1 MEFWKKSVV
10 DSEQIVWQNI
20 FNFGHRYDLLPQ
32 ALDGEDPELYQQ
44 RKSLELMPRYKLAAN
59 SNNFNEIFSLVETMN
74 PEVANSAWS
83 LIKTISTNPN
93 LYKKVLA
100 LDREPDFKWEDIFD
114 MQSINKMLYVLQ
126 IVEALIEE

>member
-1 MEFWKKSVV
+1 
-10 DSEQIVWQNI
+10 
-20 FNFGHRYDLLPQ
+20 
-32 ALDGEDPELYQQ
+32 
-44 RKSLELMPRYKLAAN
+44 MPRYKLAAN